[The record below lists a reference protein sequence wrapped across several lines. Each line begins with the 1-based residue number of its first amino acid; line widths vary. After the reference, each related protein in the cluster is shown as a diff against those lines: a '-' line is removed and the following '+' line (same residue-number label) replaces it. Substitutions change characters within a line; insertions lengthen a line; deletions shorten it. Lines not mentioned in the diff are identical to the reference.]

1 MMFLIKL
8 GYYILCYLQCIVNY
22 LILVVVNFIK
32 IYINLCMFIVYKY
45 LIRIVDIFEYRVFI
59 VMVF

>member
-8 GYYILCYLQCIVNY
+8 GYYILCYLECIVNY

-32 IYINLCMFIVYKY
+32 IYVNLCMFIVYKY
-45 LIRIVDIFEYRVFI
+45 LIRIVDILEYRVFI
-59 VMVF
+59 VTVF

>member
-8 GYYILCYLQCIVNY
+8 EYYILCYLECIVNY

-45 LIRIVDIFEYRVFI
+45 LIRIVDILEYRVFI
-59 VMVF
+59 VTVF